1 MKLNEAVAERIAN
14 SGNTIF
20 SRVVDIMAD
29 ETIAKRVKQIT
40 TAMTEADNLVKELR
54 KLKPDVVSYDE
65 SGAVISSA
73 FSKARI
79 DERAKNSN
87 RRRKIEAAITDAL
100 DKGDWAKIGQL
111 GAKDSKPEASDD
123 AE

>member
-1 MKLNEAVAERIAN
+1 MKLAEAVAARIAN
-14 SGNTIF
+14 SGVTIF
-20 SRVVDIMAD
+20 DRVVDIMAG
-29 ETIAKRVKQIT
+29 EAITKRVKQIT

-54 KLKPDVVSYDE
+54 RLKPDVVGYHED
-65 SGAVISSA
+65 GFVISSA

-79 DERAKNSN
+79 DERAKNIN
-87 RRRKIEAAITDAL
+87 RQKKIEAAIADAL

-123 AE
+123 TE